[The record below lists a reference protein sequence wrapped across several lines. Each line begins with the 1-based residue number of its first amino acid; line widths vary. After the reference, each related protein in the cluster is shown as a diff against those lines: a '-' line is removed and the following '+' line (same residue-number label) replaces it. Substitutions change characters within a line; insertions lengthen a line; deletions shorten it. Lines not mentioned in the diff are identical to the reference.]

1 MPATDETEVNENEVS
16 ENEIEVNGNTSDDAV
31 QEMLDMYDLGDVSDP
46 DPAAPEAAAS
56 NVLASDD
63 PEQSRK
69 IAWLLIGGGVV
80 LTIFLILR
88 GPRKLIAWLVPMGL
102 IVAGLAILSQQRQA
116 KLNAVAARVLTEM
129 DGLGPVAKVQV
140 LLAVGRE
147 QFPG

>member
-1 MPATDETEVNENEVS
+1 MPATDETEVNENEIELN
-16 ENEIEVNGNTSDDAV
+16 ENRSDDAV
-31 QEMLDMYDLGDVSDP
+31 QEALDMYELSDVSEPID
-46 DPAAPEAAAS
+46 AAS
-56 NVLASDD
+56 NEAGPNAPAVNGSALDD

-140 LLAVGRE
+140 LIAVGRE
-147 QFPG
+147 QFPS